1 MGDWEL
7 KIEFHWPHHRFALG
21 WDYISADE
29 EYDYSTSRLYFFF
42 ITFTLD
48 Y

>member
-1 MGDWEL
+1 MENWEL
-7 KIEFHWPHHRFALG
+7 TIDFHWPHHRFALG
-21 WDYISADE
+21 WEYIAPDE
-29 EYDYSTSRLYFFF
+29 TFPYSTITLYLFF